1 MCYMQNTLRL
11 LLACFKNH
19 TFILLL
25 VLFMCNHPTCNF
37 FAYYYQQLFLGFST
51 KKVKMKKDNIKETR
65 CSPLKMH
72 STRWDL
78 FWMNLNPMSVWKGP
92 DVLHIPTKNNPNLPF
107 SECEM
112 SCSLACVACVHICTA
127 FNAAEGFSPQAES
140 TEPGCPCRG
149 VVCKWSGLEDLLSVA
164 GYAVSVISNDC
175 RDLWWNSFFPFYV
188 LSHLK
193 NRGRVETSDM
203 ANHNLL
209 LMQIYYSTFKN
220 GKDEMKNL
228 HQMYDNSRPHLL
240 MMEHRGGY

>member
-1 MCYMQNTLRL
+1 MYSTYPQKITQ
-11 LLACFKNH
+11 
-19 TFILLL
+19 TYLL
-25 VLFMCNHPTCNF
+25 VN
-37 FAYYYQQLFLGFST
+37 
-51 KKVKMKKDNIKETR
+51 VK
-65 CSPLKMH
+65 
-72 STRWDL
+72 WAV
-78 FWMNLNPMSVWKGP
+78 VWP
-92 DVLHIPTKNNPNLPF
+92 VWP
-107 SECEM
+107 
-112 SCSLACVACVHICTA
+112 VCTFVQPQP